1 MAVFRKI
8 LALAAATT
16 AVVSLSAPVSATTIY
31 EFGGSTLGGGLFG
44 ALNID
49 VGAFNHSY
57 YTAPPLSFTGD
68 GRLSSQVNTT
78 ATVRANDFDFDH
90 ATGLQLFDVTANSY
104 VNGLFTAPG
113 AGAEN
118 EWVLNAVVTAGH
130 TYNLIVNGTSNGPE
144 SSIAGQFSYSA
155 TPEAGTWMMMVAGF
169 GLMGAAMRRRPRTQ
183 VTFA

>member
-16 AVVSLSAPVSATTIY
+16 AVVGLSAPVSATVIY
-31 EFGGSTLGGGLFG
+31 EFGGSALGGGLFG

-49 VGAFNHSY
+49 TGAFNHAY
-57 YTAPPLSFTGD
+57 YTAPALTFAE

-78 ATVRANDFDFDH
+78 ATVTANDFDFDLVG
-90 ATGLQLFDVTANSY
+90 GLQLFDVTTSTF
-104 VNGLFTAPG
+104 VNGLLTYPG
-113 AGAEN
+113 VGAEN
-118 EWVLNAVVTAGH
+118 EWVLNATVLAGH
-130 TYNLIVNGTSNGPE
+130 SYNLIVNGTSKGPRAG
-144 SSIAGQFSYSA
+144 IAGDFSYSA